1 MLYSNGMDYK
11 KMTDRE
17 LIERIV
23 AKPVDEAV
31 HNYFF
36 KVQCEPFLRHVAKN
50 ILNEDNVSNIW
61 GEFYEFISAN
71 DWSVLRNF
79 SGKNNSSL
87 YTYLSN
93 CAVHYFLKV
102 RKKNSRIVCVDMA
115 ECDVASLLDSF
126 SADKEEEYSMVW
138 QAFGKLKE
146 RDRLLLREMVINERS
161 ALDVADE
168 IWRFVRSAERDWRK
182 SPVKRVQDTISM
194 MKRRALM
201 NLLEQLKG
209 SFLS

>member
-1 MLYSNGMDYK
+1 MDYT

-31 HNYFF
+31 HNYFL

-87 YTYLSN
+87 CTYLSN

-138 QAFGKLKE
+138 QAFDKLKE

-182 SPVKRVQDTISM
+182 LPVKRVQDTISM

>member
-1 MLYSNGMDYK
+1 M
-11 KMTDRE
+11 
-17 LIERIV
+17 
-23 AKPVDEAV
+23 
-31 HNYFF
+31 
-36 KVQCEPFLRHVAKN
+36 QCEPFLRHVAKN

-126 SADKEEEYSMVW
+126 SADKEEEYSSVW
-138 QAFGKLKE
+138 QAFDRLKE

-182 SPVKRVQDTISM
+182 LPVKRVQDTISM

-201 NLLEQLKG
+201 NLFEQLKG